1 MKRPAENGVP
11 YQEDE
16 GPEVQRARQHGRKVR
31 MLLDETFTRT
41 RKLQGKDPRPP
52 GQGAPGGGTDG
63 DGRWTAVLLRWWM
76 IILGLALIITGLVS
90 AVVRINERAAVSGP
104 PEQGVVPS
112 DLVVETCEDAAR
124 QVSQPPAEPVTE
136 HPANLLN
143 PERAEDLADEIL
155 ARHVGFA
162 GGDVPVLASGPELLQ
177 ATLPDGTR
185 QPVWARVWVPDAGGG
200 QAAAGEP
207 TVDPGA
213 GTPTPDPG
221 TLGEAIVEAAAP
233 AAAASALVL
242 YLEPI
247 SGQPLVLYEGV
258 TIQRPLLAECEETF
272 VGEVF
277 ESLDDLFA
285 IRPETL
291 GTLVVFVV
299 GIVTLAY
306 WQRMSS
312 ASSPRDPLKTAR
324 RAPVDIEE

>member
-1 MKRPAENGVP
+1 
-11 YQEDE
+11 
-16 GPEVQRARQHGRKVR
+16 
-31 MLLDETFTRT
+31 
-41 RKLQGKDPRPP
+41 
-52 GQGAPGGGTDG
+52 
-63 DGRWTAVLLRWWM
+63 VLLRWWM
-76 IILGLALIITGLVS
+76 IILGLTLIITGLIS
-90 AVVRINERAAVSGP
+90 AVVRVNESVAITRP
-104 PEQGVVPS
+104 PQQGIVPS
-112 DLVVETCEDAAR
+112 DVVVETCEDAAR

-155 ARHVGFA
+155 ARHAGFA
-162 GGDVPVLASGPELLQ
+162 GGSVPVLASGPELLQ

-185 QPVWARVWVPDAGGG
+185 QTVWARVWVPDAGGG
-200 QAAAGEP
+200 QDAAGQP
-207 TVDPGA
+207 TVDPNA
-213 GTPTPDPG
+213 VTPTPDPG
-221 TLGEAIVEAAAP
+221 TLGEALVEATSP
-233 AAAASALVL
+233 AAASALVL

-258 TIQRPLLAECEETF
+258 TIQRPLLAGCEETF
-272 VGEVF
+272 VGEVV

-312 ASSPRDPLKTAR
+312 ARLPRDPRKAAR

>member
-1 MKRPAENGVP
+1 MKRSVEDGAP
-11 YQEDE
+11 YQEGE
-16 GPEVQRARQHGRKVR
+16 GLEVQRAREHGRKVR
-31 MLLDETFTRT
+31 TLLDETFIRA
-41 RKLQGKDPRPP
+41 RKLEGKNPHPK
-52 GQGAPGGGTDG
+52 GQGAPGGDTGG

-76 IILGLALIITGLVS
+76 IALGLALIVVGLVS
-90 AVVRINERAAVSGP
+90 AVVRINESIAINGS

-124 QVSQPPAEPVTE
+124 QVGQPPAEPVTE

-155 ARHVGFA
+155 ARYVNVV
-162 GGDVPVLASGPELLQ
+162 GGDVPVLASGPDLLQ

-185 QPVWARVWVPDAGGG
+185 QTVWARVWVPDAGGVQG
-200 QAAAGEP
+200 AAGQP
-207 TVDPGA
+207 TVDPNA
-213 GTPTPDPG
+213 VTPTPDSS
-221 TLGEAIVEAAAP
+221 TLVEAAAP
-233 AAAASALVL
+233 AASSAVVL

-247 SGQPLVLYEGV
+247 SGRPLVLYEGV
-258 TIQRPLLAECEETF
+258 TIQRPLSAGCEETF
-272 VGEVF
+272 IGEVF

-312 ASSPRDPLKTAR
+312 AKLPRAPFKAAR
-324 RAPVDIEE
+324 RDPVDIEE

>member
-1 MKRPAENGVP
+1 MRRSVKNGVP
-11 YQEDE
+11 YQEEE
-16 GPEVQRARQHGRKVR
+16 GPEVQRARLHGRKVR
-31 MLLDETFTRT
+31 TLLDETFMRA
-41 RKLQGKDPRPP
+41 RKLEGKDPHPQR
-52 GQGAPGGGTDG
+52 QGEPGGGTGG

-76 IILGLALIITGLVS
+76 IVLGLALIVVGLIS
-90 AVVRINERAAVSGP
+90 AVVRINESVAINGP

-155 ARHVGFA
+155 ARHSNLA
-162 GGDVPVLASGPELLQ
+162 GVNVPVLASGPELLQ

-185 QPVWARVWVPDAGGG
+185 QLVWARVWVPNAGGG
-200 QAAAGEP
+200 QGAAGQP
-207 TVDPGA
+207 TVEPGA
-213 GTPTPDPG
+213 ATPTPDPS
-221 TLGEAIVEAAAP
+221 TLGEAIVETAAP

-242 YLEPI
+242 YQEPV
-247 SGQPLVLYEGV
+247 SGRPLVLYEGV
-258 TIQRPLLAECEETF
+258 TIQRPLLAGCEETF
-272 VGEVF
+272 IGEVF

-306 WQRMSS
+306 WQRMS
-312 ASSPRDPLKTAR
+312 AARLPRDPAKAAR
-324 RAPVDIEE
+324 RAPVDTKE